1 VDVDQIMGMES
12 EKCWSCDRKSTLF
25 FPYPEPKSDQSIEVN
40 RRARFARSAPTNYLL
55 PALKAKETK
64 KCRHRDDDDDDL
76 VEFCQL

>member
-1 VDVDQIMGMES
+1 VQWTLIKLWVWSRKNAGHVT
-12 EKCWSCDRKSTLF
+12 EKVRF
-25 FPYPEPKSDQSIEVN
+25 FFLIPNQNLSIEVN